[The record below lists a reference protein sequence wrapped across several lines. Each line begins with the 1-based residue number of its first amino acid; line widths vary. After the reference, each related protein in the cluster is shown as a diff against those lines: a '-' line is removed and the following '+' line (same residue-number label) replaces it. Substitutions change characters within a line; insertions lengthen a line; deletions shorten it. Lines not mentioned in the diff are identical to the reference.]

1 MPRLLLLLLL
11 LLPSALSADCEVCTK
26 VIDDVRLS
34 LGDRKTWKSK
44 PAVEAAL
51 EKYCKKKELGVRE
64 KKICYYLTPIKRDV
78 AQPFS
83 LGLPSDK
90 VCKRL
95 EKVNPEVCSV
105 RFPVKTTNMSQ
116 KDYSKLRVKQL
127 KSILADRG
135 VECKGCAEKEEFV
148 KRVMETDHME
158 EL

>member
-1 MPRLLLLLLL
+1 MLRTLLLLLL
-11 LLPSALSADCEVCTK
+11 LLPSTLSADCEVCTK

-95 EKVNPEVCSV
+95 EKVNPEGESRYYAFKIILPLINFPKYNQSV
-105 RFPVKTTNMSQ
+105 PSVSP
-116 KDYSKLRVKQL
+116 
-127 KSILADRG
+127 
-135 VECKGCAEKEEFV
+135 
-148 KRVMETDHME
+148 
-158 EL
+158 